1 MQKLDMINAMLAAVG
16 ENPVT
21 DAESQHPSAIK
32 ARGTLSRISTVV
44 QDKPWMFNT
53 EVDILLTPNAQN
65 KIILPGNTLYF
76 IPNADCSFIV
86 ERSKQLYDTLNHTYD
101 FTSGVRGTLRLNLQ
115 PEECPEPVAQYISA
129 YATWQH
135 YMDDD
140 GDGEKV
146 NTLAQERER
155 MRIDAV
161 RYDLSLKKVNVNN
174 RPQVQALLSRVRP
187 TSGYVGTGNPIW
199 PGGR

>member
-32 ARGTLSRISTVV
+32 ARSTLSRINAIV
-44 QDKPWMFNT
+44 QDMPWRFNT
-53 EVDILLTPNAQN
+53 EVGITLLPDVQGE
-65 KIILPGNTLYF
+65 IILPANTLYF
-76 IPNADCSFIV
+76 IPDADFSYVV
-86 ERSKQLYDTLNHTYD
+86 ERGKKLYDTSVHSYL
-101 FTSGVRGTLRLNLQ
+101 FTAGVQGSLRLVLDPDQ
-115 PEECPEPVAQYISA
+115 CPEPVGQYVSA

-140 GDGEKV
+140 GDGEKI

-155 MRIDAV
+155 MRIAAV
-161 RYDLSLKKVNVNN
+161 RYDLSLKKVNILN
-174 RPQVQALLSRVRP
+174 RPAVFSLLSRVRP
-187 TSGYVGTGNPIW
+187 ASGYVGTGNPIW